1 MGTEITGEAKY
12 RRALYKVSLHLDS
25 KTLTLRDELK
35 LSIPL
40 KDVRQAVSKDGQLTI
55 AWTGDK
61 IVLDVGAQSGRL
73 AKKILNPPGLL
84 EKLGLKANSAVS
96 VVALDDQ
103 PFLEELRRRAGSVSD
118 GKAKAQSDIVIVRVD
133 VRAKLERLKTLRRSL
148 KSDGA
153 IWVLWKKGQKG
164 PNDVKESDVM
174 AAAKI
179 HGLVDVKVA
188 SFSDEL
194 SALKLVIP
202 RALR

>member
-12 RRALYKVSLHLDS
+12 RRGSYRVSLHLDS

-35 LSIPL
+35 LSISL
-40 KDVRQAVSKDGQLTI
+40 KDVRQAVPKDGQLTV
-55 AWTGDK
+55 AWNDDK
-61 IVLDVGAQSGRL
+61 IVLHVGAQSERL
-73 AKKILNPPGLL
+73 AKKILNPPSLL
-84 EKLGLKANSAVS
+84 EKLGIKPDSSVS
-96 VVALDDQ
+96 VVGLDDK
-103 PFLEELRRRAGSVSD
+103 PFLEELRQRADLVTN
-118 GKAKAQSDIVIVRVD
+118 GKANPQSNIIIVRVD
-133 VRAKLERLKTLRRSL
+133 GRKNLERLKALRRSL

-174 AAAKI
+174 SAAKT

-202 RALR
+202 VALR